1 MTIQTHQ
8 PDDKRADSAVHRN
21 DTACQ
26 QADGSNSVGSNRK
39 SGPKNVKRTFKA
51 ETAEEAITDF
61 ERAISWSHRPVLK
74 CKKKRAIKDFSR
86 CASGQAQTIQSSHKL
101 KLQEKNV
108 QNTDCVAV
116 SKAPVYE
123 KLATLSQKPTS
134 KTVQRILNKVAVEKV
149 LNTSSQQIHSNA
161 SCDGKFSK
169 HKVLETEVLGNSQ
182 MKLTAELAPTTDSTQ
197 STNKLQTFLHQE
209 PAPRLQ
215 QALQKAQADGSNSVG
230 SNRKSGPKNV
240 KRTFKAETAEE
251 AITDFERAIVGHID
265 LCSSRILN
273 KVAVEK
279 VLNTSSQQI
288 HSNAS
293 CDGKFSKHKVLQEDH
308 FMDAALE
315 TEVVENSQTKLTV
328 ELAPTT
334 DSTQSTSTNKL
345 QTFLH
350 QEPAPRLQQA
360 LQKVQVL
367 PDLQSGGAA
376 GWYCPQLLPFTSFAG
391 LPPPPP
397 PPPLPSLPPLPPLP
411 PPPLPSLPPLPPL
424 PPPPLPSLPPLPP
437 QFPPPTPPPFLPP
450 LPPHPPSPALPPPLS
465 HYAYIP

>member
-1 MTIQTHQ
+1 MQQSELNITDLLKTISSFMMTIQTHQ

-215 QALQKAQADGSNSVG
+215 QALQKAQ
-230 SNRKSGPKNV
+230 
-240 KRTFKAETAEE
+240 
-251 AITDFERAIVGHID
+251 
-265 LCSSRILN
+265 
-273 KVAVEK
+273 
-279 VLNTSSQQI
+279 
-288 HSNAS
+288 
-293 CDGKFSKHKVLQEDH
+293 
-308 FMDAALE
+308 
-315 TEVVENSQTKLTV
+315 
-328 ELAPTT
+328 
-334 DSTQSTSTNKL
+334 
-345 QTFLH
+345 
-350 QEPAPRLQQA
+350 
-360 LQKVQVL
+360 VL

-391 LPPPPP
+391 LPPSPPPLLSLPPPP
-397 PPPLPSLPPLPPLP
+397 PPPLPSLPPLPPQ
-411 PPPLPSLPPLPPL
+411 
-424 PPPPLPSLPPLPP
+424 PPPLPSLPPLPP
-437 QFPPPTPPPFLPP
+437 QPPPLPSLPP
-450 LPPHPPSPALPPPLS
+450 LPPQPPPFLLPPLPPNLHPTFS
-465 HYAYIP
+465 STYTPTSSSSTTST

>member
-1 MTIQTHQ
+1 MDPTNCSQKSSQSERKGLKRKASNLDNTLRKFFKHISSQSNTKLYHPKLTNISYTHDDEDVCVSVAIDKMQQSELNITDLLKTFSSFMMTIQTHQ

-26 QADGSNSVGSNRK
+26 QAVGSNSVGSNRK

-74 CKKKRAIKDFSR
+74 CKKKRARKDFSR

-123 KLATLSQKPTS
+123 KLVTLSKKPTS

-197 STNKLQTFLHQE
+197 STNKV
-209 PAPRLQ
+209 R
-215 QALQKAQADGSNSVG
+215 
-230 SNRKSGPKNV
+230 
-240 KRTFKAETAEE
+240 
-251 AITDFERAIVGHID
+251 
-265 LCSSRILN
+265 
-273 KVAVEK
+273 
-279 VLNTSSQQI
+279 
-288 HSNAS
+288 
-293 CDGKFSKHKVLQEDH
+293 
-308 FMDAALE
+308 
-315 TEVVENSQTKLTV
+315 
-328 ELAPTT
+328 
-334 DSTQSTSTNKL
+334 
-345 QTFLH
+345 
-350 QEPAPRLQQA
+350 
-360 LQKVQVL
+360 
-367 PDLQSGGAA
+367 
-376 GWYCPQLLPFTSFAG
+376 Y
-391 LPPPPP
+391 
-397 PPPLPSLPPLPPLP
+397 
-411 PPPLPSLPPLPPL
+411 
-424 PPPPLPSLPPLPP
+424 
-437 QFPPPTPPPFLPP
+437 
-450 LPPHPPSPALPPPLS
+450 
-465 HYAYIP
+465 